1 MVFGPDD
8 ELAPVRD
15 FDSVDDESVV
25 VSDVPLHVLD
35 ALPQLNVV
43 VVPRDGG
50 GGEGDDPA
58 GEPGRVALHG
68 EGGGGLDDEPGGGAL
83 PVYQDLLH
91 PVLLHLELPQRA
103 ELGQAAQGKD
113 ELVPVGILLANLLPG
128 WNKKRV

>member
-1 MVFGPDD
+1 MPSRQINDFFTKRKQKKI
-8 ELAPVRD
+8 EL
-15 FDSVDDESVV
+15 
-25 VSDVPLHVLD
+25 VS
-35 ALPQLNVV
+35 
-43 VVPRDGG
+43 R
-50 GGEGDDPA
+50 
-58 GEPGRVALHG
+58 PGRVALHG